1 MQHQPGTPQPGT
13 PPQQQQQQGGENPY
27 GIEIRDST
35 TTWILSIVTFG
46 IWGLIWYYKV
56 QEELGQWSRGRIE
69 VNPTNSIMAITIG
82 GCAIVPWFISLNG
95 TGERVAQAQQMA
107 GLPVQASGG
116 MTILYAFLL
125 SYHIKWLT
133 DQLNEIAQRPP
144 QG

>member
-1 MQHQPGTPQPGT
+1 MEHQPGG
-13 PPQQQQQQGGENPY
+13 PPQQQQSGENPY

-35 TTWILSIVTFG
+35 MTWILSLVTCG
-46 IWGLIWYYKV
+46 IWGIIWYYKI

-69 VNPTNSIMAITIG
+69 VNPTNSVLAITLG
-82 GCAIVPWFISLNG
+82 GCVIVPPFLSLNG

-107 GLPVQASGG
+107 GLPVQASGM
-116 MTILYAFLL
+116 MTILFAFLF